1 MSAGSLSEALKPHRT
16 EMAKFAEVGK
26 PRLSKRLNELWA
38 AVFAMVLPP
47 GRDDGLGIILLNSNA
62 DTHFSFTKALG
73 MISVEQA
80 RGIAIAAAQYPQ
92 ACWIIALPHHVIE
105 YPKVTKV
112 LSERIDTALV
122 NGNWFVRRLQG
133 LGGRA
138 VLMHGHRH
146 IDWIGKCAGLMI
158 VSAPS
163 PVMEATNGIS
173 TYFYIHTLVART
185 DGQFGLLTPERVVVD
200 GQS

>member
-26 PRLSKRLNELWA
+26 PRLSKRMNELWA

-80 RGIAIAAAQYPQ
+80 RGIAIAAARILRRVGSSLFP
-92 ACWIIALPHHVIE
+92 
-105 YPKVTKV
+105 TM
-112 LSERIDTALV
+112 LSNIPR
-122 NGNWFVRRLQG
+122 
-133 LGGRA
+133 
-138 VLMHGHRH
+138 
-146 IDWIGKCAGLMI
+146 
-158 VSAPS
+158 
-163 PVMEATNGIS
+163 
-173 TYFYIHTLVART
+173 
-185 DGQFGLLTPERVVVD
+185 
-200 GQS
+200 